1 MMKQQYM
8 VAKTKALHKKLIVAT
23 QPSHRLLSMNKTTAQ
38 HSRLLAYKIRK
49 KPELFL
55 DREWVKL
62 IHEAKQM
69 GLSLDEVR
77 SFIQCP
83 TH

>member
-23 QPSHRLLSMNKTTAQ
+23 QPSHRLLSINKTTAQ